1 MARRLIAYVDGVRT
15 GVFQQSD
22 AGAIT
27 YTYDSDIDV
36 EATPLSVSMPLI
48 PGATYKNAVARP
60 FLQGLLPDND
70 ATLGALAAT
79 FHTSAKNPMAL
90 LEHVGRDTAGA
101 LQLLPPDRESDDA
114 AKRTGDVRY
123 VEDFDDLIAD
133 IVKDAAVWQRER
145 DQIRWSLA
153 GAQPKVA
160 LHRTSDG
167 RWAVP
172 LDSTPTTH
180 ILKPAAAGTR
190 HDLNE
195 FVTMRAARHLGL
207 LVAHHEILTT
217 AKGDHVFVSRRYDRT
232 ELDGRLHRLHQEDF
246 AQALSVDPA
255 RKYQQDG
262 GPGVAD
268 FARVLAAMPPTA
280 AFEAR
285 RSLFDALVYTVSAV
299 NTDAHAKDYSV
310 IHFGAQMALAPL
322 YDLGSNVLYR
332 GEYPVESAVSIGGER
347 VMDRIGE
354 KQFLAAA
361 KTLQVDADYAI
372 ESVQRIRG
380 GVAEAFLAAR
390 SEVQADAGG
399 LVSVS
404 DIVDGIAARAR
415 SKGWSESA
423 ATARSSRRRSRA
435 SAR

>member
-1 MARRLIAYVDGVRT
+1 MARRLIAYIDGERT
-15 GVFQQSD
+15 GVFSQSD

-27 YTYDSDIDV
+27 YTYDSDIGVD
-36 EATPLSVSMPLI
+36 ATPLSVSMPLI
-48 PGATYKNAVARP
+48 PGATYKNAIARP

-70 ATLGALAAT
+70 VTLGTLAAK

-101 LQLLPPDRESDDA
+101 LQLLPAEHESDDA
-114 AKRTGDVRY
+114 AKRTGEVRY

-133 IVKDAAVWQRER
+133 IVKDASVWQRDR

-160 LHRTSDG
+160 LHLTDDG

-195 FVTMRAARHLGL
+195 FVSMRAARHLGL
-207 LVAHHEILTT
+207 RVADHDILTT
-217 AKGDHVFVSRRYDRT
+217 GKGDHVFVSRRYDRVGIG
-232 ELDGRLHRLHQEDF
+232 GRLHRLHQEDF

-262 GPGVAD
+262 GPGVAG
-268 FARVLAAMPPTA
+268 FARVLASMPPAA

-285 RSLFDALVYTVSAV
+285 RALFDALVYSIASV
-299 NTDAHAKDYSV
+299 NTDAHAKNYSV
-310 IHFGAQMALAPL
+310 IHFGAQSALAPL
-322 YDLGSNVLYR
+322 YDLGCNVLYR
-332 GEYPVESAVSIGGER
+332 GEYPVESAVAIGGER
-347 VMDRIGE
+347 IMDRIGE
-354 KQFLAAA
+354 RQFLAAA
-361 KTLQVDADYAI
+361 KSLQVDADYAI
-372 ESVQRIRG
+372 ASMRRITS
-380 GVAEAFLAAR
+380 GVADAFLAAR
-390 SEVQADAGG
+390 SDVRADSDG
-399 LVSVS
+399 LASVVE
-404 DIVDGIAARAR
+404 IVDGIAARSR
-415 SKGWSESA
+415 IRGWG
-423 ATARSSRRRSRA
+423 
-435 SAR
+435 